1 MTKDTVKDSIKSCYK
16 VKQNA
21 GGDEYNIWIFKKA
34 LHIFWKYLW
43 VFLIA
48 FFFTAWTLKWPSSE
62 MMAHSTFKLRYI
74 TLNE

>member
-16 VKQNA
+16 VKENA

-34 LHIFWKYLW
+34 LHIFWKYLL

-48 FFFTAWTLKWPSSE
+48 FL
-62 MMAHSTFKLRYI
+62 YC
-74 TLNE
+74 LNTEVALQWDDGPQHI